1 MDLKALN
8 APVLG
13 SILFINAAF
22 ALAIVERGSIS
33 SAIESIVALEAEF
46 IAPATAAIV
55 SGLVAHQLSAL
66 NKARIVF
73 LRWRNPLPGS
83 RAFSEVIHQDDRINL
98 ASLERWLQDTPT
110 TPEYQN
116 AMWYGIFRSLQ
127 SDAAVS
133 QAHRLYLFY
142 RDWCILCL
150 AIWVGAGLFI
160 AYAATARLAITYSVI
175 MFVQFLFVRNAASKA
190 GNRLV
195 STVLAIKSV
204 E

>member
-13 SILFINAAF
+13 TILFINTAF
-22 ALAIVERGSIS
+22 AIAIVERGSIS
-33 SAIESIVALEAEF
+33 NAIESMVALEADF
-46 IAPATAAIV
+46 VAPAIAAII
-55 SGLVAHQLSAL
+55 SGLVTNQLSAL
-66 NKARIVF
+66 SKARIIF

-83 RAFSEVIHQDDRINL
+83 RAFSEIIHQDDRINA
-98 ASLERWLQDTPT
+98 ASLERWLQEIPSTPRS
-110 TPEYQN
+110 QN
-116 AMWYGIFRSLQ
+116 AAWYEIFRSLQ

-133 QAHRLYLFY
+133 QAHRLYLLF
-142 RDWCILCL
+142 RDWCIICL
-150 AIWVGAGLFI
+150 AIWAGAGLYI
-160 AYAATARLAITYSVI
+160 AYTTTASLAITYSI
-175 MFVQFLFVRNAASKA
+175 LMFVQFLFARNAAANS